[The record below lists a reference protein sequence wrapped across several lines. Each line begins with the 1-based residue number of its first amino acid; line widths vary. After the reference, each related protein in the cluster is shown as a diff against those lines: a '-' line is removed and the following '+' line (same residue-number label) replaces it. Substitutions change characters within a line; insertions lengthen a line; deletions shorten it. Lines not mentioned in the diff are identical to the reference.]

1 MVQCEVNA
9 HEQLRAA
16 LFILWLWLSL
26 SFTFLIV
33 NTTAWAMRITAW
45 AVMPLSY
52 KTRRLNVMLSRDP
65 DLVDDDI
72 QQFAEVWLKPDGALL
87 LELLE
92 YNVSMNAACG
102 VVKAAW
108 LQHQAKRCDVI
119 QPPAD
124 NMAQS
129 EQQVSRPP
137 DVQELEEESIP
148 VMSLSQRAAR
158 KEEEDNI

>member
-1 MVQCEVNA
+1 
-9 HEQLRAA
+9 
-16 LFILWLWLSL
+16 
-26 SFTFLIV
+26 
-33 NTTAWAMRITAW
+33 
-45 AVMPLSY
+45 
-52 KTRRLNVMLSRDP
+52 MLSRDP

-92 YNVSMNAACG
+92 HNVSMNAACG

-108 LQHQAKRCDVI
+108 LQHQAKRCDVT

-124 NMAQS
+124 DMAQA
-129 EQQVSRPP
+129 EQQASRPP

-148 VMSLSQRAAR
+148 LMSLSQRAAR

>member
-65 DLVDDDI
+65 DHVDDNI

-92 YNVSMNAACG
+92 HNVSMNAACG

-108 LQHQAKRCDVI
+108 LQHQAKRCDVT
-119 QPPAD
+119 QPDD
-124 NMAQS
+124 NMAQA